1 MSGDNNKTDDTTP
14 TMDETYD
21 VIIIGAGVVG
31 CAMTRRFA
39 LEGAKVLLLEKS
51 EDILD
56 GASKGNS
63 AILHTGFDEVTN
75 SVEHQCVTA
84 GYEEFLEIR
93 EKLGLPILKTGAMVV
108 AWTSEQ
114 EASLDGLM
122 EKSIANG
129 VTSVERLTSKQ
140 ILEMEPNLSDNLKGG
155 LHIPTEYI
163 IDPWTTPY
171 SYLLQAIDNGANLSR
186 NTEVLSG
193 GFEGGLWRLE
203 TNSGQLR
210 ANTVIN
216 CAGLYGDQID
226 TALINKSS
234 FEIRPRKGQ
243 FVIYDKAASNLLKAI
258 ILPVPTKT
266 TKGVVV
272 CRTIFG
278 NLLVGPTAD
287 EQESRDDT
295 SVNSETLNYL
305 RQKGEEI
312 LPGLANC
319 AVTAT
324 YAGIRPATQ
333 HQDYCIQ
340 PYPDQ
345 NYISVGGIRS
355 TGLSS
360 ALGIATYVFNLYSDM
375 GYTHRSVEE
384 YSWPS
389 PIQIAEHGTR
399 DWTKPGNGGIICHC
413 ELVTKREVEKALSGP
428 LAATSLSALK
438 RRTRVTMGRC
448 QGFYCAGNL
457 SEITAG
463 HFNNPIGVQDDVK

>member
-1 MSGDNNKTDDTTP
+1 
-14 TMDETYD
+14 
-21 VIIIGAGVVG
+21 
-31 CAMTRRFA
+31 MTRRFA

-51 EDILD
+51 EDILE

-63 AILHTGFDEVTN
+63 AILHTGFDEVTH
-75 SVEHQCVTA
+75 SIEHQCVTS
-84 GYEEFLEIR
+84 GYQEFMEIR
-93 EKLGLPILKTGAMVV
+93 EKLGLPILKSGAMVV
-108 AWTSEQ
+108 AWNTEQ
-114 EASLDGLM
+114 ENSLDSLM

-129 VTSVERLTSKQ
+129 VTNAVRLTSKQ
-140 ILEMEPNLSDNLKGG
+140 IVEMEPNLSSSHTGALYY
-155 LHIPTEYI
+155 PTEYI

-171 SYLLQAIDNGANLSR
+171 SYLLQAIENGATLSR

-193 GFEGGLWRLE
+193 QFNSGLWQLE
-203 TNSGQLR
+203 TTSGQLK
-210 ANTVIN
+210 AKAVIN
-216 CAGLYGDQID
+216 CGGLYGDRVD
-226 TALINKSS
+226 TALIKKTS

-243 FVIYDKAASNLLKAI
+243 FVIYDKAASKLLTAI

-272 CRTIFG
+272 CKTIYG

-295 SVNSETLNYL
+295 SVDSSTLHYL

-319 AVTAT
+319 TVTAT

-340 PYPDQ
+340 PYADE

-360 ALGIATYVFNLYSDM
+360 ALGVASYVFKLYSDM
-375 GYTHRSVEE
+375 GNVHKPVEN

-389 PIQIAEHGTR
+389 PLIQIAEHGPR
-399 DWTKPGNGGIICHC
+399 DWAAPGNDGIVCHC
-413 ELVTKREVEKALSGP
+413 ELVTKREVEQALSGP
-428 LAATSLSALK
+428 LAAAGLSALK

-448 QGFYCAGNL
+448 QGFYCSGNL

-463 HFNNPIGVQDDVK
+463 YFSNPVGVRDDDN